1 MSLMF
6 FTALAAALSLQAA
19 APPSAPAEGPEPA
32 EQDAAQDVAPSEV
45 RSIGARLWAGLS
57 DEAKAQVD
65 EILSKPAPQAVLT
78 IEAPAPA
85 DTDFRLLDHGDV
97 LSRQVA
103 RPAAFA
109 TIETPARNIRKYGP
123 AGAVLWAGI
132 NGDGDWWC
140 WRNGDRYPNW
150 TTPSDIYCY
159 RDTDND
165 GRFDVA
171 KRNDTPE
178 DSLGLSRFQFT
189 DLGRDERLTDT
200 ISYRLGGH
208 EDFAEK
214 VVIRYDG
221 PGSARIGSDG
231 QLVDGVVEF
240 QLLTGPGVMRPAPTG
255 NILVQPAQTEPS
267 DGLDIVAPLM
277 VQLDKEG
284 RGRYSDAR
292 GIIIEVDRVGIDG
305 KARAK
310 LVSALPAG
318 RTLLL
323 TPPTREEF
331 LTLMMAMQL
340 RGPR

>member
-1 MSLMF
+1 MLPIS
-6 FTALAAALSLQAA
+6 FTAIAAALSLQT
-19 APPSAPAEGPEPA
+19 APPPSPPAQESERAVQAPAPS
-32 EQDAAQDVAPSEV
+32 DVRIRA
-45 RSIGARLWAGLS
+45 GGLS
-57 DEAKAQVD
+57 WNDLPEEAKAKID

-78 IEAPAPA
+78 IEAAVPA
-85 DTDFRLLDHGDV
+85 DADFRILEHGDI
-97 LSRQVA
+97 LSEQIA

-109 TIETPARNIRKYGP
+109 TIETPARNTRKYGP

-150 TTPSDIYCY
+150 MTPSDIYCF
-159 RDTDND
+159 RDNDND

-171 KRNDTPE
+171 KKNATPE

-189 DLGRDERLTDT
+189 DLGRDERLTDA

-221 PGSARIGSDG
+221 PGSARVGPDG

-267 DGLDIVAPLM
+267 TGLDIVSPLL
-277 VQLDKEG
+277 VQLDKDG
-284 RGRYSDAR
+284 RGRYTDAR
-292 GIIIEVDRVGIDG
+292 GIIIEVDRVNVDG

-310 LVSALPAG
+310 LLSALPAG

-323 TPPTREEF
+323 TPPTRDEF
-331 LTLMMAMQL
+331 LTLMMAMHL
-340 RGPR
+340 RGYR

>member
-1 MSLMF
+1 MSLMS
-6 FTALAAALSLQAA
+6 FTALAAVLSLQAA
-19 APPSAPAEGPEPA
+19 APQSAPAEPPEPA
-32 EQDAAQDVAPSEV
+32 AQDAAPSEV
-45 RSIGARLWAGLS
+45 RSIGARIWAGLS

-78 IEAPAPA
+78 IEAAAPA
-85 DTDFRLLDHGDV
+85 DADFRLLDHGDV
-97 LSRQVA
+97 LSQQIA

-132 NGDGDWWC
+132 SGDGDWWC
-140 WRNGDRYPNW
+140 WRNGERYPNW

-165 GRFDVA
+165 GRFDIA
-171 KRNDTPE
+171 KKNDTPE

-240 QLLTGPGVMRPAPTG
+240 QLLTGPGVMRAAPTG
-255 NILVQPAQTEPS
+255 NLLVQPAQTEPS
-267 DGLDIVAPLM
+267 DGLDVVAPLM
-277 VQLDKEG
+277 VQLDKDG
-284 RGRYSDAR
+284 RGRYTDAR
-292 GIIIEVDRVGIDG
+292 GIIIEVDRVGVDG

-331 LTLMMAMQL
+331 LAMMMAIHL